1 MRKRIL
7 FSAFVSMIFCIPLLV
22 FASDSNSTGTQASGW
37 SGIEYIKIIL
47 SGAAGGLISS
57 LFAIYIAW
65 ESNENAL
72 RINREKIKADQVAQ
86 DKNYKNQ
93 IQKLRYEEMRK
104 ACCDFLGAIDPGRI
118 IDHSIDAKEVLRMR
132 NLLTVMCDYQYNM
145 YVKNI
150 SDMFLG
156 HKESFLKES
165 NEIASGAVEH
175 YHLPYKIGQYTRFF
189 NVMVLVTK
197 DMLDGVG
204 ILPAGHWNIRTY
216 EKCIPLDYRNR
227 FL

>member
-1 MRKRIL
+1 MCVFI
-7 FSAFVSMIFCIPLLV
+7 IFFIPLLV
-22 FASDSNSTGTQASGW
+22 FASDSSSTNTQAAGW
-37 SGIEYIKIIL
+37 SAIEYTKIIL

-93 IQKLRYEEMRK
+93 ITKLKYEEMRK

-118 IDHSIDAKEVLRMR
+118 IDRSIDAKEVLRMR
-132 NLLTVMCDYQYNM
+132 SLLTVMCDYQYNI

-150 SDMFLG
+150 SDMFLV
-156 HKESFLKES
+156 HKEYFLKES
-165 NEIASGAVEH
+165 NEIDLCAVEH

-189 NVMVLVTK
+189 NVIVLVTK

-216 EKCIPLDYRNR
+216 ENSIPLDYQQR
-227 FL
+227 LL